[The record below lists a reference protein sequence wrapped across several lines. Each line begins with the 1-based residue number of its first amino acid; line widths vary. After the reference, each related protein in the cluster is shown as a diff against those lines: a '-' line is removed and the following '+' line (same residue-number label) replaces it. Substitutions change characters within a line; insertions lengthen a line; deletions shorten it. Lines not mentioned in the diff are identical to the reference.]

1 MIKNCTQ
8 HNVDIVVDDTTIT
21 IPPCGIVPRCSQI
34 ENAVGRIEGIPVTVQ
49 VFGDVVDLPEQEADV
64 FLIVSRLVASACPAR
79 EDLLIP
85 GPLLRDEAG
94 KVVGCKG
101 LSKL

>member
-34 ENAVGRIEGIPVTVQ
+34 EGIPVTVQ
-49 VFGDVVDLPEQEADV
+49 VFGDVIDLPEQEADV